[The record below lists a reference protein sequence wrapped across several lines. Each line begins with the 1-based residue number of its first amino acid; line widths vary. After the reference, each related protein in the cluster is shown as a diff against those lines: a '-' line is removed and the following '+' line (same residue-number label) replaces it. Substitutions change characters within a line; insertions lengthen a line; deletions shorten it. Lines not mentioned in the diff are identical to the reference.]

1 MLPAV
6 GLALESLG
14 AEALS
19 PAILQLAELAIEADD
34 GELTVPL
41 RSSWLESFV
50 YTIATGELT
59 VKMKDGGSYTY
70 PGTSIATALGFAN
83 AGSPGS
89 YYDANI
95 KLSGKGGSST
105 PTFTGRTSR
114 IHGI

>member
-1 MLPAV
+1 MLPAI
-6 GLALESLG
+6 GLALEAMG

-19 PAILQLAELAIEADD
+19 PAILQLAELATEAED

-50 YTIATGELT
+50 YTIATGEMI
-59 VKMKDGGSYTY
+59 VRMQDGGSYTY
-70 PGTSIATALGFAN
+70 PGTSISTAIGFAN

-95 KLSGKGGSST
+95 KLGGKGGSST
-105 PTFTGRTSR
+105 PSYTGRTSR
-114 IHGI
+114 IHGV